1 MQGKGCHSSLTAPLQ
16 SLQLSTSPLAQGYL
30 GELVVWRNP
39 YLAANSWKD
48 NALEQGP
55 LSEITISGIP
65 WVENS
70 SLAAVITLFAVCV
83 VRSLISTHLE

>member
-1 MQGKGCHSSLTAPLQ
+1 MQGKGRLSSLTAPLQ
-16 SLQLSTSPLAQGYL
+16 SLQLSLPFHWPEGIWESLSY
-30 GELVVWRNP
+30 GETHI
-39 YLAANSWKD
+39 WKD
-48 NALEQGP
+48 TALKQGP

-83 VRSLISTHLE
+83 VRSLISTNLE